1 MLTFDFTRSSPGKLE
16 QPVLHQPGL
25 AQRQFKTQISSS
37 LDVLTPYSGVSQ
49 SHPSYLMSFISNRV
63 PGPVKSSSFLTWPRL
78 FHIGRNPSCRLS
90 SVSRAELSE
99 VCLEA
104 IPVPVTLLTRQIS
117 PFNRAQVCVMLE
129 QTKRQP
135 IYISQVLTG
144 VWLAGQKMCF
154 FKCCLFQ
161 EAGLLA
167 ASAASSMR
175 RGVWWSG
182 RCIHVC
188 CPLFT
193 SLIISVVK
201 STCFHCV
208 PVKGGKS
215 PCITL
220 WLRGTDSACYQEVCL
235 QLQFGLKLQ
244 HHGQSHCIWF
254 ALELLLC
261 LCYFPL
267 LTPVERQKKNKT
279 THKTHALSR
288 LWWILF
294 TLIMYYTKRN

>member
-1 MLTFDFTRSSPGKLE
+1 MWASGAQWSLPRGNPCSCDFADKTDKPFQQSTSVCHVGADKTPAY
-16 QPVLHQPGL
+16 LH
-25 AQRQFKTQISSS
+25 
-37 LDVLTPYSGVSQ
+37 
-49 SHPSYLMSFISNRV
+49 
-63 PGPVKSSSFLTWPRL
+63 
-78 FHIGRNPSCRLS
+78 LS
-90 SVSRAELSE
+90 SV
-99 VCLEA
+99 
-104 IPVPVTLLTRQIS
+104 
-117 PFNRAQVCVMLE
+117 NR
-129 QTKRQP
+129 
-135 IYISQVLTG
+135 SLTG
-144 VWLAGQKMCF
+144 QSKMCF

-161 EAGLLA
+161 EADLLA

-175 RGVWWSG
+175 PRVWWSG
-182 RCIHVC
+182 RCIQVC

-208 PVKGGKS
+208 PVKSGKS
-215 PCITL
+215 PCVTL
-220 WLRGTDSACYQEVCL
+220 WLRGTDSACYQEICL

-254 ALELLLC
+254 ALELLLH

-267 LTPVERQKKNKT
+267 LTPVERQKQNKT

-294 TLIMYYTKRN
+294 TLIMYYTKRT

>member
-1 MLTFDFTRSSPGKLE
+1 MFWHVLLGFPKATLPTWWALLAAGCLVLWRAALFFASCFSTLE
-16 QPVLHQPGL
+16 LFLL
-25 AQRQFKTQISSS
+25 AGWT
-37 LDVLTPYSGVSQ
+37 V
-49 SHPSYLMSFISNRV
+49 
-63 PGPVKSSSFLTWPRL
+63 W
-78 FHIGRNPSCRLS
+78 
-90 SVSRAELSE
+90 AELSE
-99 VCLEA
+99 VCPEA

-129 QTKRQP
+129 QTERQP

-144 VWLAGQKMCF
+144 VWLASQKMCF

-175 RGVWWSG
+175 QRVWRSG
-182 RCIHVC
+182 RWIQVR
-188 CPLFT
+188 CPFFT

-201 STCFHCV
+201 PICFHCV

-215 PCITL
+215 PSVTL
-220 WLRGTDSACYQEVCL
+220 WLRDTDSACYQEVCL
-235 QLQFGLKLQ
+235 QLQFGWKLQ
-244 HHGQSHCIWF
+244 HRGQSHCIWF

-267 LTPVERQKKNKT
+267 LTPMERKKQNKT